1 MHDTSLEDLC
11 RVQPR
16 TLSELRGVHGFGVQ
30 KTEKYGPAILNA
42 FEEFRRGARSE
53 RVDKQESNPA
63 EETMRLLAAGRSFEE
78 IAKERGRK
86 VSSVVSLVIR
96 LMKKGELEFQQ
107 SWVAPEKQAQIEDA
121 AARLGSEWLKPLKD
135 ALPQEITYE
144 EIKLVLARL
153 NMTTQAPLQKAATN
167 KAV

>member
-1 MHDTSLEDLC
+1 
-11 RVQPR
+11 
-16 TLSELRGVHGFGVQ
+16 
-30 KTEKYGPAILNA
+30 
-42 FEEFRRGARSE
+42 
-53 RVDKQESNPA
+53 
-63 EETMRLLAAGRSFEE
+63 RSFEE

-96 LMKKGELEFQQ
+96 LMKEGELEFQPN
-107 SWVAPEKQAQIEDA
+107 WVSREKQAQIEEA
-121 AARLGSEWLKPLKD
+121 ATRLGCEGLKPLKD
-135 ALPQEITYE
+135 ALPPEITYE

>member
-1 MHDTSLEDLC
+1 
-11 RVQPR
+11 
-16 TLSELRGVHGFGVQ
+16 
-30 KTEKYGPAILNA
+30 
-42 FEEFRRGARSE
+42 
-53 RVDKQESNPA
+53 
-63 EETMRLLAAGRSFEE
+63 MRLLAAGRSFEE

-135 ALPQEITYE
+135 ALPPEITYE

-153 NMTTQAPLQKAATN
+153 KQGHASAGANAFP
-167 KAV
+167 